1 MKEIEELIV
10 SYEQAIKLKE
20 LGFNEPTPHCYMH
33 DRGEVYD
40 LQLFHFFLGG
50 SGYLAEVYEDEKK
63 LRQFDDSFVQ
73 NESET
78 YFDYNQDIR
87 KLIARRYNGEEY
99 MNDPKSFNMS
109 MDSYT
114 YEKLSYEELENLKMT
129 LPNYNDGDFDFDVYR
144 DVISAPSFSQAF
156 KFFRE
161 KYNLHYAIHFQSN
174 LYFIEICNSEK
185 YFTKLGENYYSYKEA
200 ELECLKHLIEIT
212 NGFKNIQAN

>member
-1 MKEIEELIV
+1 MKEIEESIV
-10 SYEQAIKLKE
+10 SYKQAVELKK
-20 LGFNEPTPHCYMH
+20 LGFHEPTPHCYMH

-156 KFFRE
+156 KFFRK
-161 KYNLHYAIHFQSN
+161 KYNLHICIEPAWRNDNQSVKT
-174 LYFIEICNSEK
+174 FK
-185 YFTKLGENYYSYKEA
+185 YVIFDNNVGPSDMFNTYEEA
-200 ELECLKHLIEIT
+200 ELECLKELIEII
-212 NGFKNIQAN
+212 KK